1 MMLISE
7 STEQKKTK
15 KTGEQIFQTA
25 MPVRMMKLCGIE
37 ALIVTNAAG
46 ALNPRF
52 GVGDIMMIKG
62 PIQQRNFCF

>member
-1 MMLISE
+1 
-7 STEQKKTK
+7 
-15 KTGEQIFQTA
+15 
-25 MPVRMMKLCGIE
+25 MPVRVMKLCGIE

-62 PIQQRNFCF
+62 PIQQKIFCF

>member
-1 MMLISE
+1 MLISE
-7 STEQKKTK
+7 STEQKKKTK
-15 KTGEQIFQTA
+15 KTDEQIFQTA

-62 PIQQRNFCF
+62 PIQQKIFWF